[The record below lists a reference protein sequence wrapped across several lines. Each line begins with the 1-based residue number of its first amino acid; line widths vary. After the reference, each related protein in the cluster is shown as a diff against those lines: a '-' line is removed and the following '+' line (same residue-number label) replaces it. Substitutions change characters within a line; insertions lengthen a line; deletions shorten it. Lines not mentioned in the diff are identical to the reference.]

1 MFFSAVRFGR
11 VPKKEKAKI
20 LEQMQK
26 VNNNAQS
33 AVLGAILDNPTEV
46 VRQVI
51 DAHMN
56 VSLFTSAKVN
66 LMLERVW
73 QNPQFVNCP
82 AHMVS
87 HILYMLIRHLYAC
100 IY

>member
-1 MFFSAVRFGR
+1 
-11 VPKKEKAKI
+11 
-20 LEQMQK
+20 MQK

-87 HILYMLIRHLYAC
+87 HILYMLIRHLFVCMHILMFVLSYGWC
-100 IY
+100 IFVF